1 MGSLYEPSVR
11 GSMISVIGRR
21 ISKRFTTLE
30 GWREI
35 GSGVYAMGSSNIR
48 IFSSR
53 HQFDPEHSQRTG
65 FDFTQTPDN
74 GNAAHAT
81 LTRRPSL
88 VQRRPSYEGTIGKA
102 VGSIPDENF
111 FSVMVSGER
120 IQEPYHL
127 YTVKEKWVL
136 VAIAGAAA
144 SFPMLTFNTYL
155 PALGRI
161 ATDLEISAEATNLTV
176 MAYLMMQG
184 VAPLFWGPLSDS
196 FGRRSVYLAAFS
208 LYVTS
213 CVVLSFSPTYA
224 VLLFFRMAQA
234 ASIASTVSVGYNII
248 RDISTLPECDRF
260 HCFFQRARNG
270 TFVLSPILG
279 GLLSNWMDFRC
290 LFVLL
295 FALATTVLVAI
306 AFLLPETLRSIAG
319 NGSVPLVNIH
329 EPLVWKCK
337 VFGKPAHMNEG
348 LQPAARTIPP
358 RRKFLEPL
366 YLFQERGALLSL
378 TFNGI
383 IFMIW
388 MMVTVS
394 TTTLFEK
401 SFGLYEALVGLAFVP
416 NFLGAIAGS
425 ALIGNLLDNDLRRAY
440 SAYKHTHF
448 LPLNTTL
455 SRHSIPADFAL
466 GHVRLKRVP
475 IFVIVLVTSL
485 AFYGYTLAYSSLTS
499 LGGWI
504 CIPLLL
510 QFLIAATAHA
520 ICGVQQTLIS
530 DLWLSNDSGAASA
543 ASNLARSIF
552 AAIGVAVVEKIMECI
567 RSGPTFLA
575 LGLVVMVLVPLP
587 IVQWYFG
594 ESWRATRGAD
604 RGGAPTKSYPTINV

>member
-1 MGSLYEPSVR
+1 
-11 GSMISVIGRR
+11 
-21 ISKRFTTLE
+21 
-30 GWREI
+30 
-35 GSGVYAMGSSNIR
+35 
-48 IFSSR
+48 
-53 HQFDPEHSQRTG
+53 
-65 FDFTQTPDN
+65 
-74 GNAAHAT
+74 
-81 LTRRPSL
+81 
-88 VQRRPSYEGTIGKA
+88 
-102 VGSIPDENF
+102 
-111 FSVMVSGER
+111 MVSEER

-144 SFPMLTFNTYL
+144 SIPMLTFNMYL

-161 ATDLEISAEATNLTV
+161 ATDLEIGAEATNLTI

-196 FGRRSVYLAAFS
+196 FGRRSVYLATFS

-234 ASIASTVSVGYNII
+234 ASIASSVSIGYSII
-248 RDISTLPECDRF
+248 RDISTPPECDRF
-260 HCFFQRARNG
+260 HCFFQGVRNG
-270 TFVLSPILG
+270 TLVLSPILG
-279 GLLSNWMDFRC
+279 GLLSNWTDFRC

-295 FALATTVLVAI
+295 FALGTTVLVAI

-337 VFGKPAHMNEG
+337 VFGKPAHTNEG
-348 LQPAARTIPP
+348 LQPAARPITP

-366 YLFQERGALLSL
+366 YLFQNRVVLLSL
-378 TFNGI
+378 IFNSI
-383 IFMIW
+383 VFMIW
-388 MMVTVS
+388 MMMTVS

-401 SFGLYEALVGLAFVP
+401 AFGLNGALVGLAFVP

-440 SAYKHTHF
+440 SAYKHAHF
-448 LPLNTTL
+448 LPSNTSL
-455 SRHSIPADFAL
+455 SRHSIPTDFAL
-466 GHVRLKRVP
+466 EHVRLRRVP
-475 IFVIVLVTSL
+475 IFITVLVTSL

-520 ICGVQQTLIS
+520 ICGVQQTLLS
-530 DLWLSNDSGAASA
+530 DLWPSDDSDAASA
-543 ASNLARSIF
+543 ASNLARSVF
-552 AAIGVAVVEKIMECI
+552 AAIGVAVVEKIIECI
-567 RSGPTFLA
+567 RVGPTFLA

-594 ESWRATRGAD
+594 ESWRAARGAN
-604 RGGAPTKSYPTINV
+604 RGGAPTKGSRTTNV